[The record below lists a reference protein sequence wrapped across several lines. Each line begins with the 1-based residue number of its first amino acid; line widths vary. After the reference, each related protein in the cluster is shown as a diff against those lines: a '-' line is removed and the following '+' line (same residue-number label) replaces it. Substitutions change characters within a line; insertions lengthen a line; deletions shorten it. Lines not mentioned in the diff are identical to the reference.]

1 MRRAVRHQGMIV
13 QLHDAI
19 HTNRATVKE
28 NRKNYSYPSV
38 GLSLTLSAGCYGK
51 CFGNLKQ
58 MHAEVVYQAV
68 LAGQLLLPLR
78 LVRPMIVSLL
88 KGTIN
93 TPKK

>member
-38 GLSLTLSAGCYGK
+38 GLY
-51 CFGNLKQ
+51 F
-58 MHAEVVYQAV
+58 VY
-68 LAGQLLLPLR
+68 R
-78 LVRPMIVSLL
+78 LVTENVSE
-88 KGTIN
+88 I
-93 TPKK
+93 